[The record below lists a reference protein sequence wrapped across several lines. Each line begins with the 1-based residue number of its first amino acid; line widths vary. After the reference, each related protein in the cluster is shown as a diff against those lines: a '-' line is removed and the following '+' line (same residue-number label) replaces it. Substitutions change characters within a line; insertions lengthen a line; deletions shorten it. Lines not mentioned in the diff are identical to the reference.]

1 MGDGVKSTSDK
12 LHYYAYSTI
21 KAPDKGEV
29 GGSSPPRPTIFCAN
43 VSLFLLKIQ
52 CLRGR
57 AKSRPGDALFSNL
70 KAVGSTDQVPMHRE
84 PSQEDAGGRHQREF
98 QLGNETNVGEPPNT
112 QSRKSSEAT
121 EQDCHARD
129 HVHHHKIFVEG

>member
-1 MGDGVKSTSDK
+1 MGDGVKSTSDR
-12 LHYYAYSTI
+12 LHCYAYSTI

-70 KAVGSTDQVPMHRE
+70 KAVGSIVSFSRRDTSTPVPMVRTIHAVADNFD
-84 PSQEDAGGRHQREF
+84 PSVRRTLPGCCLSGGRLERKI
-98 QLGNETNVGEPPNT
+98 LRPNR
-112 QSRKSSEAT
+112 SKYAAT
-121 EQDCHARD
+121 AA
-129 HVHHHKIFVEG
+129 